1 MKTRLIQQAALYA
14 TTVCAATVSAGA
26 GAADTQTYP
35 TRPVRLIVPFTP
47 GSTTDI
53 IARAVADRLSA
64 NLGQNVIVDN
74 RAGAGGTIGAAVVA
88 KAEPDGHTLLVHSS
102 SHTVNPAMFATLP
115 YDTLRDFTGITPLAS
130 LPNALVIAPSK
141 GIRSVKELIAAA
153 KAKPGS
159 ITFASAGTGSATHLN
174 AEKFRVRAGFEGT
187 HVPFKG
193 SPDALLDVM
202 TGRVDFYFC
211 PVAPALPFIKE
222 GKLIALAVGSPKRS
236 SVLPDVPTTAEA
248 GVADSEYNFWIGM
261 LAPGKTPRAIVNRLY
276 QETEKALASAE
287 VRKRFADL
295 GADPMLMTPQA
306 FDAYIKAELTANIA
320 LAKAAGLKA
329 Q

>member
-1 MKTRLIQQAALYA
+1 MKTRLIQQAAALCA
-14 TTVCAATVSAGA
+14 VTVCTGT
-26 GAADTQTYP
+26 GAADIQNYP
-35 TRPVRLIVPFTP
+35 ARPVRLIVPFTP

-53 IARAVADRLSA
+53 IARAVADRLSV

-130 LPNALVIAPSK
+130 LPNVLVISPSK

-159 ITFASAGTGSATHLN
+159 INYASAGAGSATHLN

-202 TGRVDFYFC
+202 TGRVDYYFC
-211 PVAPALPFIKE
+211 PVAPALPFIRD
-222 GKLIALAVGSPKRS
+222 GRLLALAVGSPKRS
-236 SVLPDVPTTAEA
+236 SVLPDVPTTTEA
-248 GVADSEYNFWIGM
+248 GVPDSEYNFWIGM

-276 QETEKALASAE
+276 QETQKVLASAE
-287 VRKRFADL
+287 VKKRFADL
-295 GADPMLMTPQA
+295 GADPMLMTPQE